1 MRIGLAFARPF
12 APVFALA
19 LLAGTVRAA
28 DFDLCVRGTSLETTH
43 TARLKLTVE
52 GADVSAFAPRLG
64 AALANRRLWN
74 SQAEKVF
81 GTGFDADLC
90 GPEVAVEQHI
100 AVTLD
105 DAQARML
112 AAEATRGAGEGLAAA
127 VDRVLGGGATP
138 AQAEPPPPAAAGH
151 GEEVRDAQGN
161 LVYNVLR
168 IYYATNRGANPAAPV
183 DERFGGDRGPLSF
196 GSVEVTVPKSHKLGS
211 LEAPSLLKLE
221 FTADPKKHVIL
232 KSVTPLDPDAW
243 RAQIG
248 KRARGL
254 DNPGILVF
262 VHGYNCSFADAARR
276 AGQLAYDLNFAGATV
291 LFSWPS
297 RAEVVQYTVDEQN
310 AEWSVPDMQA
320 VLASLSSIAPG
331 TPIYVIAHSMGN
343 RVLTRGFK
351 ALVDKDKLARREF
364 KQVVLAAPD
373 VDADVFRR
381 DIAPAILGKVP
392 RVTLYA
398 SSNDKALMAS
408 RDLHG
413 GYHRLGESGKDLVV
427 LPNLDTVDASMVST
441 EFLGHSYFGDSRTVV
456 DDLKYV
462 IHESLRPQERE
473 RFSLE
478 PVRDLALGVYWRF
491 KGSSSPA
498 PAHAP

>member
-1 MRIGLAFARPF
+1 MRIVLAYARPL
-12 APVFALA
+12 VALC
-19 LLAGTVRAA
+19 LLGTLAATVRAA
-28 DFDLCVRGTSLETTH
+28 DFDLCVRGTTLETTH
-43 TARLKLTVE
+43 TARLKLSVA
-52 GADVSAFAPRLG
+52 GADVAPFAGRLG
-64 AALANRRLWN
+64 AALANRRFWN

-81 GTGFDADLC
+81 GTAYDEDLC
-90 GPEVAVEQHI
+90 GPAVAEEHAI
-100 AVTLD
+100 AITLD
-105 DAQARML
+105 ADQAQAL
-112 AAEATRGAGEGLAAA
+112 AAEATRGMGEGLSAAVEHVLGTGPAPLTAAA
-127 VDRVLGGGATP
+127 EPVVSAT
-138 AQAEPPPPAAAGH
+138 AAAGH
-151 GEEVRDAQGN
+151 GEEIRDAQGN
-161 LVYNVLR
+161 AVYNVLR
-168 IYYATNRGANPAAPV
+168 VYYATNRGENAAAPV
-183 DERFGGDRGPLSF
+183 DERFGGDRGPLHY
-196 GSVEVTVPKSHKLGS
+196 GVVDVTVPKIHKLGS
-211 LEAPSLLKLE
+211 LEGPSILKLE
-221 FTADPKKHVIL
+221 FKADPKKHVIL
-232 KSVTPLDPDAW
+232 KSITPLDTDAW

-248 KRARGL
+248 KRARSM

-262 VHGYNCSFADAARR
+262 VHGYNSSFADAARR
-276 AGQLAYDLNFAGATV
+276 AGQLAFDLNFSGATV

-310 AEWSVPDMQA
+310 AEWSVPDMEA
-320 VLASLSSIAPG
+320 VLASLATVAPG

-351 ALVDKDKLARREF
+351 ALVDDNKPARREF
-364 KQVVLAAPD
+364 KQIVLAAPD

-381 DIAPAILGKVP
+381 DIAPVILGKVP

-462 IHESLRPQERE
+462 IHESLKPQERE

-478 PVRDLALGVYWRF
+478 PVRDLAVGLYWRF
-491 KGSSSPA
+491 KGAPA
-498 PAHAP
+498 P